1 MQSVGGEIV
10 TGQVIFYVDFTM
22 ERIIFSN
29 YFFFFLPIVHGHP
42 NETEKVGQLIIP
54 AALTQQHSGHFPI
67 TKTGTAQRKIY
78 KLG

>member
-1 MQSVGGEIV
+1 MLTLPWKGLSLA
-10 TGQVIFYVDFTM
+10 
-22 ERIIFSN
+22 IIYYF
-29 YFFFFLPIVHGHP
+29 FFFFLPIVHGHP

-67 TKTGTAQRKIY
+67 TQTGTAQRKIY